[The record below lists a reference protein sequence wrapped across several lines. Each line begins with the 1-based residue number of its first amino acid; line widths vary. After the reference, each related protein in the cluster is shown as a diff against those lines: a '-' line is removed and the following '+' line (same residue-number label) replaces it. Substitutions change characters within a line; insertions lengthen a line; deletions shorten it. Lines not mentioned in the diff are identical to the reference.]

1 MVYHLLGWFS
11 IHLFLLLQPLF
22 VRLVS
27 LHSCP
32 QLPVSLHPRGRV
44 IFLVWFPPSHN
55 SHFVHNDHRQSTR
68 NKYKYFMNLFRSI
81 GILWCTLQNVSSIY
95 WVLINYM
102 SVFEQFCSFANIALS
117 FMWMRQDN
125 CYYINSWVQVTNQN
139 SKIFPICS
147 KSQFPQFLHVLF

>member
-68 NKYKYFMNLFRSI
+68 NKYNHFMNLFRSI
-81 GILWCTLQNVSSIY
+81 DILWCTLQNGSSIY
-95 WVLINYM
+95 WVLSNYM
-102 SVFEQFCSFANIALS
+102 SVFEQFCSFANISLS
-117 FMWMRQDN
+117 FMWKREQYLQRNKTVQRETYN
-125 CYYINSWVQVTNQN
+125 CYYINSWVQITNQN
-139 SKIFPICS
+139 SKIFAI
-147 KSQFPQFLHVLF
+147 